1 MAKEFLVG
9 VTIAAALKAGFTTV
23 FGRAERTAKSLG
35 SAIKE
40 ATHANDAFG
49 RSIRQQQRLMPSR
62 NLSEQSRAFAAMTMQ
77 IHRATRAQND
87 LNKAIAGQRA
97 AQQHRQQ
104 LRSEMVETAGHAA
117 VIATPVVG
125 SIRKF
130 MEQEDASAN
139 LKISMMRRDGS
150 FGRFNEIDRLTT
162 EWGTA
167 LPGNKTDFTNMAL
180 GLKSQGISDETIIN
194 GGGLATARLN
204 TVMGIPIADGSF
216 FAKNMEAHG
225 IKESELLRSADLTQR
240 AYFAAGLSKE
250 DMYQAMSY
258 YAPKVNTL
266 GLTGLENQKQIYA
279 VEGLAANKGLEGS
292 SFGTNFNM
300 MLSQLSK
307 GPTMMEMAAKGMRA
321 EVRDM
326 VEKSGAHFDF
336 FNKDGSMKSLRE
348 ITGTLESE
356 FGKVRARFGDKGVM
370 DVADAL
376 FGQEGGRVAS
386 ILGQAGL
393 GGFDAMIAKMDQ
405 QASLEDRIKVKT
417 GTLSGAIEAL
427 GGMAE
432 NAAAK
437 FGEVFAPDLKRFA
450 AFGQNVIEQYAMPFI
465 SRHKEAIKVV
475 AGLAVGLIGLKL
487 VFLGLAYAGSLVAM
501 PFRSMWTG
509 FQKIRSMQNMWRLFR
524 MSGVS
529 RGVSLLRTFGM
540 SAQWATRIAGGLGR
554 VVAPF
559 ASVFGRIGQGT
570 GVFGKLNV
578 ALGLVRQGFMF
589 LARSLLTTPV
599 GWAIMAIA
607 LAAMLI
613 YKYWNPIKAFFA
625 GVIDGIMKGL
635 EPVKPTL
642 IALGEAFSSIWA
654 AVRPFVQPI
663 IDWFGELFSV
673 NQVAEGSTRSFGET
687 FGLVIGGILSSVVQ
701 TGAMILDGWRMI
713 FDGISSLVGSAWEQI
728 KTAFDGGLLGIL
740 GLILN
745 WSPIGAFYSAFAAV
759 LSWFGIDLPAKFTE
773 FGSNIIQGLWNG
785 LIAKFEAVK
794 GWFAEKAAWFKNAFA
809 QSNQIRSPSRVFRR
823 FGGWMMEGLQIGI
836 NQAAPRPLA
845 AIGSVSRGLQ
855 QRFSDNT
862 SSLAASMAANS
873 AELSA
878 ARQGTAAAGGITV
891 HFSPTINAPG
901 GDAGQIQAAMQMSYR
916 EFEQMFRRMM
926 EDWDRRSYVRNA
938 G

>member
-9 VTIAAALKAGFTTV
+9 ITIAAGLKAGFTTV
-23 FGRAERTAKSLG
+23 FGRAEHTAKSLG

-40 ATHANDAFG
+40 ATHANEAFG

-62 NLSEQSRAFAAMTMQ
+62 DLSEQSRSFAAMTMQ
-77 IHRATRAQND
+77 IQRATRAQND

-117 VIATPVVG
+117 VIAAPVVG

-162 EWGTA
+162 EWGSA

-307 GPTMMEMAAKGMRA
+307 GPAMMEMAAKGMKT

-417 GTLSGAIEAL
+417 DTLSGAIEAL

-509 FQKIRSMQNMWRLFR
+509 FQKIRSMRNMWRLFR

-529 RGVSLLRTFGM
+529 RGVSLLRAFGM

-554 VVAPF
+554 VAAPF
-559 ASVFGRIGQGT
+559 ASVFGRIGQGA

-589 LARSLLTTPV
+589 LARSLLTTPI
-599 GWAIMAIA
+599 GWVIMA
-607 LAAMLI
+607 LAFAAVLI
-613 YKYWNPIKAFFA
+613 YKYWKPLKAFFA
-625 GVIDGIMKGL
+625 GFWEGLTKGL
-635 EPVKPTL
+635 EPLTPLFDAFVGTL
-642 IALGEAFSSIWA
+642 SGIWTA
-654 AVRPFVQPI
+654 VQPYLQPVL
-663 IDWFGELFSV
+663 DWFGDFFNLTQAGEGNARSWGESV
-673 NQVAEGSTRSFGET
+673 GSA
-687 FGLVIGGILSSVVQ
+687 LASVVN
-701 TGAMILDGWRMI
+701 TVVSVGTMIVDGWRMI
-713 FDGISSLVGSAWEQI
+713 FDGIFSLADSAWTQI

-759 LSWFGIDLPAKFTE
+759 LSWFGIDLPARFTE

-785 LIAKFEAVK
+785 LQAKFEAVRA
-794 GWFAEKAAWFKNAFA
+794 WLAEKAAALKNTFA
-809 QSNQIRSPSRVFRR
+809 GVMDIHSPSRVFRR

-836 NQAAPRPLA
+836 NQGAPRPLN
-845 AIGSVSRGLQ
+845 AIGGVASDLQ
-855 QRFSDNT
+855 QRFTNHT

-878 ARQGTAAAGGITV
+878 ARQGAAAAGGITV
-891 HFSPTINAPG
+891 HFSPTIHAPG
-901 GDAGQIQAAMQMSYR
+901 GNPQQIEAALQMGLQ
-916 EFEQMFRRMM
+916 EFETMFRRMM
-926 EDWDRRSYVRNA
+926 DDKARRAY
-938 G
+938 

>member
-1 MAKEFLVG
+1 
-9 VTIAAALKAGFTTV
+9 
-23 FGRAERTAKSLG
+23 
-35 SAIKE
+35 
-40 ATHANDAFG
+40 
-49 RSIRQQQRLMPSR
+49 
-62 NLSEQSRAFAAMTMQ
+62 
-77 IHRATRAQND
+77 
-87 LNKAIAGQRA
+87 
-97 AQQHRQQ
+97 
-104 LRSEMVETAGHAA
+104 
-117 VIATPVVG
+117 
-125 SIRKF
+125 

-162 EWGTA
+162 EWGSA

-307 GPTMMEMAAKGMRA
+307 GPAMMEMAAKGMKT

-437 FGEVFAPDLKRFA
+437 FGEVFAPDLKRF
-450 AFGQNVIEQYAMPFI
+450 
-465 SRHKEAIKVV
+465 
-475 AGLAVGLIGLKL
+475 
-487 VFLGLAYAGSLVAM
+487 
-501 PFRSMWTG
+501 
-509 FQKIRSMQNMWRLFR
+509 
-524 MSGVS
+524 
-529 RGVSLLRTFGM
+529 
-540 SAQWATRIAGGLGR
+540 
-554 VVAPF
+554 
-559 ASVFGRIGQGT
+559 
-570 GVFGKLNV
+570 
-578 ALGLVRQGFMF
+578 
-589 LARSLLTTPV
+589 
-599 GWAIMAIA
+599 
-607 LAAMLI
+607 
-613 YKYWNPIKAFFA
+613 
-625 GVIDGIMKGL
+625 GL
-635 EPVKPTL
+635 ED
-642 IALGEAFSSIWA
+642 E
-654 AVRPFVQPI
+654 R
-663 IDWFGELFSV
+663 
-673 NQVAEGSTRSFGET
+673 
-687 FGLVIGGILSSVVQ
+687 
-701 TGAMILDGWRMI
+701 
-713 FDGISSLVGSAWEQI
+713 
-728 KTAFDGGLLGIL
+728 
-740 GLILN
+740 
-745 WSPIGAFYSAFAAV
+745 
-759 LSWFGIDLPAKFTE
+759 
-773 FGSNIIQGLWNG
+773 
-785 LIAKFEAVK
+785 
-794 GWFAEKAAWFKNAFA
+794 
-809 QSNQIRSPSRVFRR
+809 
-823 FGGWMMEGLQIGI
+823 
-836 NQAAPRPLA
+836 
-845 AIGSVSRGLQ
+845 
-855 QRFSDNT
+855 
-862 SSLAASMAANS
+862 
-873 AELSA
+873 
-878 ARQGTAAAGGITV
+878 
-891 HFSPTINAPG
+891 H
-901 GDAGQIQAAMQMSYR
+901 
-916 EFEQMFRRMM
+916 
-926 EDWDRRSYVRNA
+926 
-938 G
+938 

>member
-9 VTIAAALKAGFTTV
+9 ITIAAALKAGFTTV
-23 FGRAERTAKSLG
+23 FGRAEHTAKSLG

-40 ATHANDAFG
+40 ATHANEAFG

-62 NLSEQSRAFAAMTMQ
+62 DLSEQSRSFAAMTMQ
-77 IHRATRAQND
+77 IQRATRAQND

-117 VIATPVVG
+117 VIAAPVVG

-162 EWGTA
+162 EWGSA

-307 GPTMMEMAAKGMRA
+307 GPAMMEMAAKGMKT

-417 GTLSGAIEAL
+417 DTLSGAIEAL

-509 FQKIRSMQNMWRLFR
+509 FQKIRSMRNMWRLFR

-529 RGVSLLRTFGM
+529 RGVSLLRAFGM

-554 VVAPF
+554 VAAPF
-559 ASVFGRIGQGT
+559 ASVFGRIGQGA

-589 LARSLLTTPV
+589 LARSLLTTPI
-599 GWAIMAIA
+599 GWVIMA
-607 LAAMLI
+607 LAFAAVLI
-613 YKYWNPIKAFFA
+613 YKYWKPLKAFFA
-625 GVIDGIMKGL
+625 GFWEGLTKGL
-635 EPVKPTL
+635 EPLTPLFDAFVGTL
-642 IALGEAFSSIWA
+642 SGIWTA
-654 AVRPFVQPI
+654 VQPYLQPVL
-663 IDWFGELFSV
+663 DWFGDFFNLTQAGEGNARSWGESV
-673 NQVAEGSTRSFGET
+673 GSA
-687 FGLVIGGILSSVVQ
+687 LASVVN
-701 TGAMILDGWRMI
+701 TVVSVGTMIVDGWRMI
-713 FDGISSLVGSAWEQI
+713 FDGIFSLADSAWTQI

-759 LSWFGIDLPAKFTE
+759 LSWFGIELPTKFTE
-773 FGSNIIQGLWNG
+773 FGSNIISGLWNG
-785 LIAKFEAVK
+785 LKAKFEEVK
-794 GWFAEKAAWFKNAFA
+794 AWFSGVAGWFSSKFA
-809 QSNQIRSPSRVFRR
+809 IRNEIHSPSRLFRR
-823 FGGWMMEGLQIGI
+823 FGGWMMQGLQLGI
-836 NQAAPRPLA
+836 DGGASRPLN
-845 AIGSVSRGLQ
+845 AIGSVASDLQ
-855 QRFSDNT
+855 QRFTNNT

-878 ARQGTAAAGGITV
+878 ARQGAAATGGMTV

-901 GDAGQIQAAMQMSYR
+901 GDPQQIQAAMQMGLR
-916 EFEQMFRRMM
+916 EFEQLFERLMADKARRA
-926 EDWDRRSYVRNA
+926 Y
-938 G
+938 

>member
-9 VTIAAALKAGFTTV
+9 ITIAAALKAGFTTV
-23 FGRAERTAKSLG
+23 FGRAEHTAKSLG

-40 ATHANDAFG
+40 ATHANEAFG

-117 VIATPVVG
+117 VIAAPVVG

-162 EWGTA
+162 EWGSA

-180 GLKSQGISDETIIN
+180 GLKSQGISDETIIK

-307 GPTMMEMAAKGMRA
+307 GPAMMEMAAKGMKT

-417 GTLSGAIEAL
+417 DTLSGAIEAL

-450 AFGQNVIEQYAMPFI
+450 AFGQNVIEQYAIPFI

-509 FQKIRSMQNMWRLFR
+509 FQKIRSMRNMWRLFR

-529 RGVSLLRTFGM
+529 RGVSLLRAFGM

-554 VVAPF
+554 VAAPF
-559 ASVFGRIGQGT
+559 ASVFGRIGQGA

-589 LARSLLTTPV
+589 LARSLLTTPI
-599 GWAIMAIA
+599 GWVIMA
-607 LAAMLI
+607 LAFAAVLI
-613 YKYWNPIKAFFA
+613 YKYWKPLKAFFA
-625 GVIDGIMKGL
+625 GFWEGLTKGL
-635 EPVKPTL
+635 EPLTPLFDAFVGTL
-642 IALGEAFSSIWA
+642 SGIWTA
-654 AVRPFVQPI
+654 VQPYLQPVL
-663 IDWFGELFSV
+663 DWFGDFFNLTQAGEGNARSWGESV
-673 NQVAEGSTRSFGET
+673 GSA
-687 FGLVIGGILSSVVQ
+687 LASVVN
-701 TGAMILDGWRMI
+701 TVVSVGTMIVDGWRMI
-713 FDGISSLVGSAWEQI
+713 FDGIFSLADSAWTQI

-759 LSWFGIDLPAKFTE
+759 LSWFGIELPGKFTE
-773 FGSNIIQGLWNG
+773 FGSNIISGLWNG
-785 LIAKFEAVK
+785 LKAKFEEVK
-794 GWFAEKAAWFKNAFA
+794 AWFSGVAGWFSSKFA
-809 QSNQIRSPSRVFRR
+809 IRNEIHSPSRLFRR
-823 FGGWMMEGLQIGI
+823 FGGWMMQGLQLGI
-836 NQAAPRPLA
+836 DGGASRPLN
-845 AIGSVSRGLQ
+845 AIGSVASDLQ

-901 GDAGQIQAAMQMSYR
+901 GDAGQIQAALQMGLR
-916 EFEQMFRRMM
+916 EFEQLFERLMADKARRA
-926 EDWDRRSYVRNA
+926 Y
-938 G
+938 

>member
-9 VTIAAALKAGFTTV
+9 VTIAAAMKAGFTTV

-117 VIATPVVG
+117 VIAAPVVG

-162 EWGTA
+162 EWGSA

-307 GPTMMEMAAKGMRA
+307 GPAMMEMAAKGMKT

-509 FQKIRSMQNMWRLFR
+509 FQKIRSMRNMWRLFR

-540 SAQWATRIAGGLGR
+540 SAQWATRVAGGLGR
-554 VVAPF
+554 VAAPF
-559 ASVFGRIGQGT
+559 ASVFGRIGQGA

-578 ALGLVRQGFMF
+578 ALGLVRHGFMF
-589 LARSLLTTPV
+589 LARSLLTTPI
-599 GWAIMAIA
+599 GWVIMA
-607 LAAMLI
+607 LVFAAVLI
-613 YKYWNPIKAFFA
+613 YKYWKPLKAFFA
-625 GVIDGIMKGL
+625 GFWEGLTKGL
-635 EPVKPTL
+635 EPLTPLFDAFVGTL
-642 IALGEAFSSIWA
+642 SGIWTA
-654 AVRPFVQPI
+654 VQPYLQPVL
-663 IDWFGELFSV
+663 DWFGDFFNLTQAGEGNARSWGESV
-673 NQVAEGSTRSFGET
+673 GSA
-687 FGLVIGGILSSVVQ
+687 LASVVN
-701 TGAMILDGWRMI
+701 TVVSVGTMIVDGWRMI
-713 FDGISSLVGSAWEQI
+713 FDGIFSLADSAWTQI

-759 LSWFGIDLPAKFTE
+759 LSWFGIELPGKFTE
-773 FGSNIIQGLWNG
+773 FGSNIISGLWNG
-785 LIAKFEAVK
+785 LKAKFEEVK
-794 GWFAEKAAWFKNAFA
+794 AWFSGVAGWFSSKFA
-809 QSNQIRSPSRVFRR
+809 IRNEIHSPSRLFRR
-823 FGGWMMEGLQIGI
+823 FGGWMMQGLQLGI
-836 NQAAPRPLA
+836 DGGASRPLN
-845 AIGSVSRGLQ
+845 AIGSVASDLQ

-901 GDAGQIQAAMQMSYR
+901 GDAGQIQAALQMGLR
-916 EFEQMFRRMM
+916 EFEQLFERLMADKARRA
-926 EDWDRRSYVRNA
+926 Y
-938 G
+938 

>member
-49 RSIRQQQRLMPSR
+49 RSIRQQQRLMPAR

-104 LRSEMVETAGHAA
+104 LRSEIVETAGHAA
-117 VIATPVVG
+117 VIAAPVVG

-162 EWGTA
+162 EWGAA

-307 GPTMMEMAAKGMRA
+307 GPAMMEMAAKGMKT

-509 FQKIRSMQNMWRLFR
+509 FQKIRSMRNMWRLFR

-529 RGVSLLRTFGM
+529 RGVSLLRAFGM

-554 VVAPF
+554 VAAPF
-559 ASVFGRIGQGT
+559 ASVFGRIGQGA

-589 LARSLLTTPV
+589 LARSLLTTPI
-599 GWAIMAIA
+599 GWVIMA
-607 LAAMLI
+607 LAFAAVLI
-613 YKYWNPIKAFFA
+613 YKYWKPLKAFFA
-625 GVIDGIMKGL
+625 GFWEGLTKGL
-635 EPVKPTL
+635 EPLTPLFDAFVGTL
-642 IALGEAFSSIWA
+642 SGIWTA
-654 AVRPFVQPI
+654 VQPYLQPVL
-663 IDWFGELFSV
+663 DWFGDFFNLTQAGEGNARSWGESV
-673 NQVAEGSTRSFGET
+673 GSA
-687 FGLVIGGILSSVVQ
+687 LASVVN
-701 TGAMILDGWRMI
+701 TVVSVGTMIVDGWRMI
-713 FDGISSLVGSAWEQI
+713 FDGIFSLADSAWTQI

-759 LSWFGIDLPAKFTE
+759 LSWFGIELPGKFTE
-773 FGSNIIQGLWNG
+773 FGSNIISGLWNG
-785 LIAKFEAVK
+785 LKAKFEEVK
-794 GWFAEKAAWFKNAFA
+794 AWFSGVAGWFSSKFA
-809 QSNQIRSPSRVFRR
+809 IRNEIHSPSRLFRR
-823 FGGWMMEGLQIGI
+823 FGGWMMQGLQLGI
-836 NQAAPRPLA
+836 DGGASRPLN
-845 AIGSVSRGLQ
+845 AIGSVASDLQ

-901 GDAGQIQAAMQMSYR
+901 GDAGQIQAALQMGLR
-916 EFEQMFRRMM
+916 EFEQLFERLMADKARRA
-926 EDWDRRSYVRNA
+926 Y
-938 G
+938 